1 MAALASQVA
10 RAVERAELLEGLR
23 EISEKTLSGAAD
35 LYQSI
40 VNTIHGLTRCS
51 VGMWRVDDKDRSRAR
66 IVAQHGL
73 REEYVKGKVLDLSKS
88 ATGVAIET
96 GRLIEVEDIQSD
108 PRVALETKE
117 EGAAQGW
124 TSMLLVPLMAGIS
137 RAVGTVN
144 IYRSSTDRA
153 TAWEKNLLQV
163 FASQAGAAVL
173 NAERLQAIQHLGQVG
188 QSLATLQES
197 PDVLQVT
204 LKRIADAAL
213 EVLGADLVDLYEY
226 RAVRNE
232 FALPP
237 IMVGARRY
245 PELKPQTVFPDDV
258 VARVARTK
266 TQVYASD
273 AQTHMVLTGPWDTP
287 REGLPKERF
296 VVREGIVSSAAL
308 PMLIADEVLGVL
320 FVSYRQRRDFEAESE
335 LKERIEEFARL
346 GAVAINNRDVLKN

>member
-1 MAALASQVA
+1 MVCVPIISHGVVLGVINVDSPEPKRFAVADRELLAALASQVA
-10 RAVERAELLEGLR
+10 RAVERAELLEGLQ

-40 VNTIHGLTRCS
+40 VDTIHGLTRCP
-51 VGMWRVDDKDRSRAR
+51 VAMWRVDEKDRSRAK
-66 IVAQHGL
+66 IAAQRGL
-73 REEYVKGKVLDLSKS
+73 REEYAKGRVLDLSKS
-88 ATGVAIET
+88 ATGVAIDT
-96 GRLIEVEDIQSD
+96 GRLIEVVDIQSD

-117 EGAAQGW
+117 EAATQGW
-124 TSMLLVPLMAGIS
+124 TSMLLVPLMAGVS

-144 IYRSSTDRA
+144 IYRSSADRA

-226 RAVRNE
+226 RAVRDE

-237 IMVGARRY
+237 IMVGARRH
-245 PELKPQTVFPDDV
+245 PELKPRKVFPDDV

-266 TQVYASD
+266 AQVYASD
-273 AQTHMVLTGPWDTP
+273 AQTHTVLTGDWEYRARDF
-287 REGLPKERF
+287 PKS
-296 VVREGIVSSAAL
+296 VSSCGKGLFRRPHCRCWL
-308 PMLIADEVLGVL
+308 PMKCWE
-320 FVSYRQRRDFEAESE
+320 
-335 LKERIEEFARL
+335 
-346 GAVAINNRDVLKN
+346 